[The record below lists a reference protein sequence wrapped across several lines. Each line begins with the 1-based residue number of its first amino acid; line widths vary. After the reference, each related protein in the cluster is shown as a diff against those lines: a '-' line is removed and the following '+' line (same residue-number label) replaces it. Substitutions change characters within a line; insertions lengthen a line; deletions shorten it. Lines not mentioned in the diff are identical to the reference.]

1 MPQFDYAF
9 LSHPK
14 IISGAC
20 SLENIP
26 AELAANNACK
36 PLIITDRAADAKKLD
51 RILIRAFDDS
61 DCLIG
66 AVFNRLG
73 DYAGISLAWQ
83 AADLFVRRGCDALIA
98 LGSPLSADLARAIN
112 ILVSENTPDLSA
124 FFTGAAL
131 TKRLYPLV
139 LVPAGDPDGT
149 GAGNTLT
156 LDNQHL
162 YSEFLAPDVIVLD
175 KRMLRGQLPH
185 QTAQSAAITA
195 DNAWSAFTGTNPGPI
210 RDAFV
215 HTALRLLNQ
224 NIDAALASPGRDK
237 PCLAMANAGVI
248 AAIAAANAAP
258 GIVRVVSEELARM
271 TRIRQGVFTGLLAPA
286 ALERS
291 MEQNGPPRPEL
302 LLAVAGMETYA
313 ATPEKQRPARGA
325 DMLKA
330 LLDKI
335 QKNLGQSLESLQ
347 IPFYRIRQACE
358 NAESRPDAA
367 IKASDALDLAG
378 RAWKGAPE

>member
-36 PLIITDRAADAKKLD
+36 PLIITDPPAGAQKPD
-51 RILIRAFDDS
+51 RFLIRAFDDS

-66 AVFNRLG
+66 GLFNRLET
-73 DYAGISLAWQ
+73 YAGISLAWQ

-98 LGSPLSADLARAIN
+98 LGGPLSADLARAVN

-124 FFTGAAL
+124 FFNGATL
-131 TKRLYPLV
+131 SKRLYPFV
-139 LVPAGDPDGT
+139 LVPAGDLQGT

-156 LDNQHL
+156 LDHQRFC
-162 YSEFLAPDVIVLD
+162 SEFLAPDVIVLD
-175 KRMLRGQLPH
+175 KRMLRGQPPP
-185 QTAQSAAITA
+185 QTAQSAAIAA
-195 DNAWSAFTGTNPGPI
+195 DNAWSAFAGPNPGPI

-215 HTALRLLNQ
+215 HTGLRLLNQ
-224 NIDAALASPGRDK
+224 NIDAALAAPVRDK
-237 PCLAMANAGVI
+237 PCLAMANAAVI
-248 AAIAAANAAP
+248 SAIAAANAAP

-271 TRIRQGVFTGLLAPA
+271 TRIRRGVFTGLLAPA
-286 ALERS
+286 ALEKS
-291 MEQNGPPRPEL
+291 LEQNGPPRPGL
-302 LLAVAGMETYA
+302 LLAVAGMEAYA
-313 ATPEKQRPARGA
+313 ATPEKQRPAKGA
-325 DMLKA
+325 DILKA
-330 LLDKI
+330 LFDKI
-335 QKNLGQSLESLQ
+335 QNSLGQSLESLQ
-347 IPFYRIRQACE
+347 IPFYQIRQACE
-358 NAESRPDAA
+358 NAASRPDAGITA
-367 IKASDALDLAG
+367 AEALDLAG